1 MHSLQIE
8 IHNPSFIGEYK
19 LPYLLYLHGFNSSE
33 NAHKANLLKDY
44 FQQLNLADALIIP
57 RLNWQPEEAIK
68 QLEAIIEPKLASGI
82 SLIGSSLGGFYA
94 NYLAHKYEINSIV
107 LNPAIGAPRLIQAH
121 LGAQTNYHTG
131 ERYNLT
137 LDHIAQLSALDL
149 PLTRPD
155 LFWLILQKGDE
166 TLDYRKALDYYSNVK
181 VSLEEGGSHS
191 FEGFDRYLDDILAFA
206 KVR

>member
-1 MHSLQIE
+1 M
-8 IHNPSFIGEYK
+8 
-19 LPYLLYLHGFNSSE
+19 PYLLYLHGFNSSE
-33 NAHKANLLKDY
+33 NAQKAHLLKDY
-44 FQQLNLADALIIP
+44 CQQLNLADCLIIP
-57 RLNWQPEEAIK
+57 RLDWQPAKAIK
-68 QLEAIIEPKLASGI
+68 QLEEIIEPRLASGI

-107 LNPAIGAPRLIQAH
+107 LNPAVGAPKLIQAH

-131 ERYNLT
+131 ENYCLT
-137 LDHIAQLSALDL
+137 SEHIAQLSVLDL

-166 TLDYRKALDYYSNVK
+166 TLDYRKALDYYPNVR

-191 FEGFDRYLDDILAFA
+191 FDGFERYLDDILSFA
-206 KVR
+206 KVT